1 MAPRKPASVL
11 FGRVVHRGTPVSIE
25 QAQGLAVA
33 GRLVRRG
40 TP

>member
-1 MAPRKPASVL
+1 
-11 FGRVVHRGTPVSIE
+11 VHRGTPVSIE